1 MRVVVAD
8 ASSLILLAKCGVLRD
23 YSRRVD
29 LQVPH
34 QVIDEVA
41 SAPLVLRYADAALV
55 ARLVDQG
62 SVRVVEVV
70 SRRSLP
76 LALGDGE
83 AAAIRLLLQVDADL
97 LLSDDGRAIRT
108 CRILGLPF
116 TTSPRVVVDLYRQGV
131 IRLAKARTALET
143 LSVAGRYGRDV
154 IAAALVALQEEQTDD
169 QTNDHPAS

>member
-8 ASSLILLAKCGVLRD
+8 ASSLILLAKCTVLRE
-23 YSRRVD
+23 YSRKID

-41 SAPLVLRYADAALV
+41 SEPLVLRYADAALV
-55 ARLVDQG
+55 ARLIEEG
-62 SVRVVEVV
+62 LVRAVEVV

-76 LALGDGE
+76 LALDGGE
-83 AAAIRLLLQVDADL
+83 AAAIRLLLQADADL

-108 CRILGLPF
+108 CRIMGLPF

-131 IRLAKARTALET
+131 IRLPKARTALET
-143 LSVAGRYGRDV
+143 LSVAGRYARDV
-154 IAAALVALQEEQTDD
+154 IAAALVALQEEQEDD
-169 QTNDHPAS
+169 QTNDRSPS